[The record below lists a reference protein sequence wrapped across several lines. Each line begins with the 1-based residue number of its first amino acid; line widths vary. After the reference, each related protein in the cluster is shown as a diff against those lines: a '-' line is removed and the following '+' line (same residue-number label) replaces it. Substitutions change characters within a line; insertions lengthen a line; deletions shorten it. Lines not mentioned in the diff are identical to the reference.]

1 MNYNERK
8 KSSKPIVVP
17 YNFIPI
23 SRWIFEP
30 SWAYNVSH
38 DLPFEDGLSG
48 KINITLKNITHLC
61 IGSSSDGCLKWE
73 RHPSSGQFVIP
84 GSSLKGLVRNILS
97 IVSFGKFNVFNDR
110 TYSYREIKKGKDY
123 MNEYDSYL
131 NNGKVQTGFLKFD
144 SKNKEWI
151 FTPAKCAVVENSTIN
166 KLLNKKIYN
175 DLSAIKKYEQLGKD
189 ILKTEFYAKITGD
202 FTESLKQEAVNGY
215 NPGYIVCVNKRI
227 KGNNVDPQTLEKCY
241 FFYDINSKTQT
252 IGTETVNKFILAE
265 HSKNEKK
272 NDNLYDYLEKHQNK
286 CGIPVW
292 YFQET
297 GGQSRLGLCKMP
309 RFLYK
314 YSVGDMVSHCQKTK
328 YKNDSLNDSLYDL
341 TDVMFGTVKTKTEH
355 ENFNMKGRVF
365 FGDLLSTG
373 KPETF
378 TVCDMILA
386 EPKASFY
393 PAYLNGENYNNK
405 DSTIAGYKFYN
416 LRKEFV
422 YPGYID
428 KYGKRQDG
436 NCKKSSNDNKN
447 VSSAL
452 EMAVPDTEFRGSIAF
467 HNLRPFELGALLWA
481 LRFGDKTE
489 KTDHH
494 HMLGHAKP
502 YGAGE
507 IEITVDNEIQFPSYL
522 DSSVTR
528 NPDCYLDYFQDQMDK
543 FYKEQGGTNQS
554 WKDSPSVRSILKITS
569 TRERLPFETVDGKY
583 KIYNDLQSKEFDNIK
598 KDRKK
603 IDKLCNR
610 EEQLNLKETTGESKD
625 LRKMF
630 LNTQDLTN
638 QLKEINSNE
647 GKEQLK
653 PKIRKTYGS
662 EFENNIAEFLENNSS
677 IVSVDGVG
685 GTIRPKLFELICQVY
700 DRINDI
706 DPELLKQLKDYL
718 LKVNPANNKTVME
731 NFTNVP
737 PKKKK
742 DEKVKAEYRE
752 IKSKMNEIIA
762 HCNN

>member
-97 IVSFGKFNVFNDR
+97 IASFGKFNVFNDR
-110 TYSYREIKKGKDY
+110 TYSYREIISGKDY
-123 MNEYDSYL
+123 MNKYKSYHD
-131 NNGKVQTGFLKFD
+131 NGKIKEGFLKFD
-144 SKNKEWI
+144 SKKKEWI

-166 KLLNKKIYN
+166 KLLNKNIKN
-175 DLSAIKKYEQLGKD
+175 DLSAIKKYEQLGKN
-189 ILKTEFYAKITGD
+189 ILKTEFFAKITGNY
-202 FTESLKQEAVNGY
+202 TESLKKEAVNGY
-215 NPGYIVCVNKRI
+215 NPGYIVCVNRRI
-227 KGNNVDPQTLEKCY
+227 KGNNLEKCY
-241 FFYDINSKTQT
+241 FFYDISNKAVQ
-252 IGTETVNKFILAE
+252 IDTETVNKFIIAE

-286 CGIPVW
+286 YGIPVW

-297 GGQSRLGLCKMP
+297 DGTSRLGLCKMP
-309 RFLYK
+309 RFLYDN
-314 YSVGDMVSHCQKTK
+314 SVGDMVSHCQKNR
-328 YKNDSLNDSLYDL
+328 YKNDCKNDSLYDL
-341 TDVMFGTVKTKTEH
+341 TDIMFGTVKTDPDH
-355 ENFNMKGRVF
+355 DENFNMKGRVF
-365 FGDLLSTG
+365 FSDLLSTG

-393 PAYLNGENYNNK
+393 PAYLNGKDYNNP

-428 KYGKRQDG
+428 EHGNRHEG

-452 EMAVPDTEFRGSIAF
+452 EMVVPNSEFRGAISF

-481 LRFGDKTE
+481 LRLGDKTG
-489 KTDHH
+489 KTEHH

-522 DSSVTR
+522 DSSITH
-528 NPDCYLDYFQDQMDK
+528 NSDCYLNYFQEQMDK
-543 FYKEQGGTNQS
+543 YYKEQGGTNQS
-554 WKDSPSVRSILKITS
+554 WRTSPSIISIRSITS
-569 TRERLPFETVDGKY
+569 IIQKKGFEKDKYGKCM
-583 KIYNDLQSKEFDNIK
+583 IYNDLGDFAEIK
-598 KDRKK
+598 NEGTK
-603 IDKLCNR
+603 INKLCDR
-610 EEQLNLKETTGESKD
+610 EEQINLKETPGESKV
-625 LRKMF
+625 LLEMF

-647 GKEQLK
+647 GKVQVSK
-653 PKIRKTYGS
+653 TIQKTYSS
-662 EFENNIAEFLENNSS
+662 EVDNTLATFLEKYSNVISVNSS
-677 IVSVDGVG
+677 PN
-685 GTIRPKLFELICQVY
+685 IREEVFKITRFTHENLNKISQELLICLKNY
-700 DRINDI
+700 LTKT
-706 DPELLKQLKDYL
+706 DPSGKQLFDVFTTPSNKIKKLSENDRNKIKEEYKDI
-718 LKVNPANNKTVME
+718 KNKM
-731 NFTNVP
+731 
-737 PKKKK
+737 K
-742 DEKVKAEYRE
+742 
-752 IKSKMNEIIA
+752 EIIA
-762 HCNN
+762 HCSN

>member
-1 MNYNERK
+1 MQ
-8 KSSKPIVVP
+8 I
-17 YNFIPI
+17 
-23 SRWIFEP
+23 
-30 SWAYNVSH
+30 
-38 DLPFEDGLSG
+38 
-48 KINITLKNITHLC
+48 
-61 IGSSSDGCLKWE
+61 
-73 RHPSSGQFVIP
+73 
-84 GSSLKGLVRNILS
+84 
-97 IVSFGKFNVFNDR
+97 
-110 TYSYREIKKGKDY
+110 
-123 MNEYDSYL
+123 
-131 NNGKVQTGFLKFD
+131 
-144 SKNKEWI
+144 
-151 FTPAKCAVVENSTIN
+151 
-166 KLLNKKIYN
+166 
-175 DLSAIKKYEQLGKD
+175 
-189 ILKTEFYAKITGD
+189 
-202 FTESLKQEAVNGY
+202 
-215 NPGYIVCVNKRI
+215 
-227 KGNNVDPQTLEKCY
+227 DP
-241 FFYDINSKTQT
+241 
-252 IGTETVNKFILAE
+252 ETVNKFIIAE

-286 CGIPVW
+286 YGIPVW

-297 GGQSRLGLCKMP
+297 DGTSRLGLCKMP
-309 RFLYK
+309 RFLYDN
-314 YSVGDMVSHCQKTK
+314 SVGDMVSHCQGTG
-328 YKNDSLNDSLYDL
+328 YKNDSLYDL
-341 TDVMFGTVKTKTEH
+341 TDIMFGTVKTDPDQ

-365 FGDLLSTG
+365 FSDLLSIG

-393 PAYLNGENYNNK
+393 PAYLNGKNYNNPE
-405 DSTIAGYKFYN
+405 STIAGYKFYN

-428 KYGKRQDG
+428 EHGNRHEG

-452 EMAVPDTEFRGSIAF
+452 EMVVPNSEFRGAISF

-481 LRFGDKTE
+481 LRLGDKTG
-489 KTDHH
+489 KTEHH

-522 DSSVTR
+522 DSSVTH
-528 NPDCYLDYFQDQMDK
+528 NSDCYLNYFQEQMDK
-543 FYKEQGGTNQS
+543 YYKEQGGTNQS
-554 WKDSPSVRSILKITS
+554 WRASPSIISIRSITS
-569 TRERLPFETVDGKY
+569 IIQKKGFEKDKYGKCM
-583 KIYNDLQSKEFDNIK
+583 IYNDLGDFAEIK
-598 KDRKK
+598 NEGTK
-603 IDKLCNR
+603 INKLCDR
-610 EEQLNLKETTGESKD
+610 EEQLNLKETPGESKV
-625 LRKMF
+625 LLEMF

-647 GKEQLK
+647 GKVQLK
-653 PKIRKTYGS
+653 PKIRKTYSS

-700 DRINDI
+700 DRINNI

-718 LKVNPANNKTVME
+718 LKVNPANNKTVIE

-762 HCNN
+762 HCSN